1 MCQSVHIDDINYT
14 GIPNKHHI
22 YVYIAWTGLGVI
34 RIYKRNGVWYKIRAV
49 PMMVKQSILA
59 FVSNAHELISRRILI
74 SE

>member
-22 YVYIAWTGLGVI
+22 YVYIAWTGLAVI
-34 RIYKRNGVWYKIRAV
+34 RIYKPNGVWYKIRAV

-59 FVSNAHELISRRILI
+59 FVSNVHELISRRILI